1 MKKTIVLGGGCFWG
15 VEAYYRRM
23 DGVLDT
29 EVAYANGHTEN
40 PTYEEVCSH
49 TTGHA
54 EVVKVVYDP
63 ERISLET
70 LLEKLFDVIDPTLIN
85 RQGPDIGEQYRSG
98 IYYTDPEDRERIDA
112 FIEEKASAYDLP
124 IATEVEPLEAYY
136 PAEDYHQRYLEK
148 NPNGY
153 CHIPL

>member
-1 MKKTIVLGGGCFWG
+1 
-15 VEAYYRRM
+15 M